1 MGKAAITE
9 SQSAV
14 DTPYQ
19 SLYNSIRCE
28 QNQTAMTIL
37 QEYFAGLHHSFSCK
51 TLRLESDNAL
61 VPKRKATKRR
71 RCKPR
76 NSRPDQNRWGESSGS
91 SSKQKLASP
100 VRLPRSSSADALDQM
115 MEEKSAASAIHRV
128 RGVSSWENIISC
140 GQQSGNDSIQGSS
153 TANFHWNSPLP
164 SDHSPSRPTRTSS
177 SSLRRSKS
185 GGASDETGFDHRLQR
200 SVPSADEFFSPLPT
214 SNHPARIQSVF
225 GDHPAPSPC
234 ESSISS
240 TCSTSSESPMKLP
253 SRKASLDEDQFL
265 ELA

>member
-1 MGKAAITE
+1 
-9 SQSAV
+9 
-14 DTPYQ
+14 
-19 SLYNSIRCE
+19 
-28 QNQTAMTIL
+28 MTIL

-115 MEEKSAASAIHRV
+115 MEDKSAASAIHRV
-128 RGVSSWENIISC
+128 RGVSSWENISC

-177 SSLRRSKS
+177 SSLRRSKP
-185 GGASDETGFDHRLQR
+185 GGASDDTSFDHRLQR
-200 SVPSADEFFSPLPT
+200 SVTSADEFFSPLPT
-214 SNHPARIQSVF
+214 SNHPVF

-234 ESSISS
+234 ESSVSS
-240 TCSTSSESPMKLP
+240 TCSTTSESPMKLP

-265 ELA
+265 ELALSQIEELEM